1 MIHAWDSPKVS
12 PWHDPGKGEQP
23 WRGVLR
29 QKHGAGEKASAAMT
43 ENKTDENKA
52 QEPTEQEWKALE
64 QELLARD
71 QAKTKAFVDRMIEKL
86 GVARA
91 LEVCGDIADHLNKRH
106 G

>member
-1 MIHAWDSPKVS
+1 M
-12 PWHDPGKGEQP
+12 
-23 WRGVLR
+23 LR

-52 QEPTEQEWKALE
+52 QEPTE

-91 LEVCGDIADHLNKRH
+91 LEVCGDIAEHLNKRH